1 MLHLLT
7 PEWLKPK
14 KATIN
19 PQNVNNV
26 YCFMNA
32 ATIALYHC
40 ELGKNPGC
48 ISEKSN
54 ILEHEFN
61 WHFSGFYKDYTTFYR
76 FNSDVEEENVCPEY
90 ISDRNFDKKKEEYC

>member
-1 MLHLLT
+1 MYENVEECNINFHKIDLCRGASFIDT
-7 PEWLKPK
+7 PGWLKPK
-14 KATIN
+14 KAAIN

-32 ATIALYHC
+32 PAIALYHC

-54 ILEHEFN
+54 ILEH
-61 WHFSGFYKDYTTFYR
+61 
-76 FNSDVEEENVCPEY
+76 
-90 ISDRNFDKKKEEYC
+90 